1 MHKKSC
7 HHRGGQ
13 NKTKSGK
20 KFKKSLFRIDYL
32 NIRGLKGKIQEVN
45 KHLEEKSPSQ
55 DQQTFKLIVLAANEI
70 YIKDRYFIVNTDPDS
85 SFIFRKFATLTN
97 PPVLIV

>member
-32 NIRGLKGKIQEVN
+32 NIRGLKGKIQEDVV
-45 KHLEEKSPSQ
+45 
-55 DQQTFKLIVLAANEI
+55 TMTIV
-70 YIKDRYFIVNTDPDS
+70 
-85 SFIFRKFATLTN
+85 FRHMVGFTTIPA
-97 PPVLIV
+97 